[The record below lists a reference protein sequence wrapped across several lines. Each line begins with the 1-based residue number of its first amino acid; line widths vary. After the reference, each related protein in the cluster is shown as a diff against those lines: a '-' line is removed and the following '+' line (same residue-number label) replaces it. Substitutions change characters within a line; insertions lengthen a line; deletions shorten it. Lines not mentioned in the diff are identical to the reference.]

1 MRPKILR
8 RAFPLRTARR
18 SRSFDGMHP
27 TRSLAASLGLLVLCW
42 PCMTACGGSTGGP
55 TTPSQPAAI
64 VPAGTYQIVQR
75 TVDNTCGDTGTP
87 PNVQGTVTQ
96 TQGSTAFVLRD
107 TGGTTFTGDVQAD
120 WTFTANAVFGPDSG
134 GQTYTQRL
142 TGTFTATGFTARLTV
157 DVTPRNCR
165 FTRDWTGTKS

>member
-1 MRPKILR
+1 MHAIRS
-8 RAFPLRTARR
+8 ASTA
-18 SRSFDGMHP
+18 
-27 TRSLAASLGLLVLCW
+27 LVVTALCW
-42 PCMTACGGSTGGP
+42 TFVAACGGSSSGP
-55 TTPSQPAAI
+55 TTPSQPTAI

-107 TGGTTFTGDVQAD
+107 TGGTTFTGDVQSD
-120 WTFTANAVFGPDSG
+120 GSFTANAVFGPDSA
-134 GQTYTQRL
+134 GQTFTQRL
-142 TGTFTATGFTARLTV
+142 TGTFTASGFTARLVV